1 MKQIQGF
8 KKTHDSIIVSE
19 VSGALLQCEDTLHI
33 GFSEPLG
40 HSWEMQRRRFFFRL
54 VISLIALRLSQT
66 IPAGTALNRPQS
78 IPF

>member
-8 KKTHDSIIVSE
+8 KKKTDIIVS
-19 VSGALLQCEDTLHI
+19 VASGALQQCEDTLHI
-33 GFSEPLG
+33 GFSKPLG
-40 HSWEMQRRRFFFRL
+40 HSWEMQRCRFFFRL

-78 IPF
+78 ILF